1 MKNLKNS
8 KFKYI
13 NMLLFLLLAIYSTFS
28 YAQTPAPKTII
39 RGISTEEYAFVKN
52 YKFKDLDKDTY
63 VKLENGLVIDRFEM
77 KPPYVFNFS
86 DGMER
91 KIYLFKVIDGKD
103 KKDLGLLAVY
113 KNSKTTKTMNIC
125 LPTIAADKAIWGK
138 YIDDLKDYDK
148 VEYGFSSTMAF
159 VLGKELASASTPAGA
174 AVPIEGG
181 GEYEFCFPEN
191 APIMLADKSEIAIS
205 KLKKTDVLL
214 TYRGD
219 KKKLTQ
225 CSIQKLIVH
234 RGVFNISKLVLQ
246 SKESIY
252 ASTAAAVLEI
262 AEIEATANH
271 PIYTTKGA
279 KKLGEIKIGEAVICF
294 EPATNAYKEYVVIN
308 AIANFK
314 TVDVVYNIKTSHNA
328 NYLVNK
334 TVVLPK

>member
-1 MKNLKNS
+1 MKNYKNLTS
-8 KFKYI
+8 NYFI
-13 NMLLFLLLAIYSTFS
+13 AALILMLCMYTSISW
-28 YAQTPAPKTII
+28 AQTTQVKAPT

-63 VKLENGLVIDRFEM
+63 VKLDNGLVVDRFEM

-91 KIYLFKVIDGKD
+91 KIYLFKLTDGKNKND
-103 KKDLGLLAVY
+103 VGLLAVY

-125 LPTIAADKAIWGK
+125 LPTVSADKVIWGK

-159 VLGKELASASTPAGA
+159 VLGKELASATTPASA
-174 AVPIEGG
+174 AAPAEG
-181 GEYEFCFPEN
+181 GEYEFCFPEY
-191 APIMLADKSEIAIS
+191 APVMLYDKKEIEIAKIQP
-205 KLKKTDVLL
+205 TDLLL
-214 TYRGD
+214 TYRAD
-219 KKKLTQ
+219 KKKLSY

-234 RGVFNISKLVLQ
+234 RGEFIISKLVLQ
-246 SKESIY
+246 SKESVY
-252 ASTAAAVLEI
+252 ASINAYPLEMK
-262 AEIEATANH
+262 EIEATANH
-271 PIYTTKGA
+271 PMFTTKGA
-279 KKLGEIKIGEAVICF
+279 KKLGEIKIGETIICF
-294 EPATNAYKEYVVIN
+294 EPATNTYKEYMVVN

-314 TVDVVYNIKTSHNA
+314 TVNVVYNIKTSNNV